1 MATLVT
7 MKSEHTFV
15 TRQGETG
22 RERHCARP
30 SPDSHSDATNH
41 NSDFL
46 PAAGAAAEAATPGPG
61 PSSQVEPNHL
71 SVRPSIR
78 RAASNRPTRGALMN
92 GHRPNVRM
100 RHHSPDA
107 AACYNG
113 SGLFALFNEM
123 EIIFLIIA
131 EVTFS
136 AGDFPLFL
144 GPSVGVVTHA
154 TQARYRASRHKVK
167 ISRGYRRHQHEPKGG
182 GQRTEMMNLSKDR
195 RAITEWRE
203 ISFALSSPS
212 PSS

>member
-1 MATLVT
+1 M
-7 MKSEHTFV
+7 
-15 TRQGETG
+15 RQITIRISFPPPG
-22 RERHCARP
+22 P
-30 SPDSHSDATNH
+30 P
-41 NSDFL
+41 
-46 PAAGAAAEAATPGPG
+46 PKPPPATPGPG

-78 RAASNRPTRGALMN
+78 RAASNRPTRGARMN

-167 ISRGYRRHQHEPKGG
+167 ISRGYRRHQHGDADLYTSEYCTTFK
-182 GQRTEMMNLSKDR
+182 
-195 RAITEWRE
+195 I
-203 ISFALSSPS
+203 
-212 PSS
+212 